1 LKRRRIILNGSVE
14 ASNIRGECAPCGRFS
29 LFKLHATFA
38 SAVLIWYWQGGR
50 SPRMG
55 RGDLCCLAI
64 CLTLALVAHAL
75 PQNPAIQA
83 LTEIATPHV
92 TAERAA
98 AEKAEAER
106 AAAERAAEKA
116 AAEKAAAEKAQPASL
131 TIPASGTAVRRKD
144 GRTPWYLNTPATVA
158 TPTTSQPT
166 APAMTETRTE
176 IKRPVDPPE
185 SASWELADPEG
196 CDARADAGECI
207 ASSTNSAAKS
217 ALMRKECQAACWK
230 SWKDHAAKR
239 EAANKEKAVAEKAA
253 AEQAVAEKATAE
265 KTVAEKA
272 AAEKAV
278 AEKAAAEKAARE
290 KAAVTFQKAVAEKA
304 ATASAAEKAAAE
316 QAAAVEEEFQKAL
329 AEKVAAEKAT
339 AEKAT
344 AEKAAAEKA
353 AAELAAAVEAAFQ
366 RALAEQA
373 AIEAAAAEK
382 AAAEEEKAA
391 MEKAA
396 AEKAAAEQAAAVEA
410 AFQRALA
417 EQAAIE
423 AAAAEKAAAAAE
435 KAAMEKAAAEEAA
448 AGMAAAVEAE
458 FQKALA
464 EKAAAEKAA
473 AKEAAYQKAAA
484 VRKEAAEQAA
494 LARKAEAERAA
505 AARKAEAEQAAAAR
519 KTALEKADA
528 EMNAAAQKE
537 YAERAA
543 AEKAAF
549 EIGIA
554 QRAALT
560 EFLVPA
566 DEPPNCAHRALQ
578 GECALECLSQWCAR
592 TQCKVRCEHSDVA
605 TRVAAQNAAAQQAYE
620 ENAAAE
626 KATLAAILAPEP
638 ADCPQWAAAGECEA
652 NPDFMLTECHMA
664 CELAIEAEKAAAK
677 EAAAEEAASEAEAAA
692 EEAAAAAEAAA
703 AKAYAEAEAAAEK
716 DAAEKAAAENEAAE
730 KAAAEKAAAE
740 KAAEKAAAEK
750 AAAEK
755 EAKEK
760 AAAEKEAAE
769 KAAKEKAA
777 AKEEAAKEAAEEA
790 AAEKAGSSFAQV
802 LVIISDHESGATEFG
817 HALNTHPCV
826 FDLGEPFS
834 YTSMVWSTTEHV
846 TGCNMSSF
854 ADAIFDSGTGTL
866 RRRSN
871 PVLNQKIL
879 ALSSSKKP
887 GMRPTNLTGDA
898 SSLYLGLKYD
908 FADYFVRVRDLVCE
922 GVPKDVCPPA
932 NCTITL
938 NFFPQFV
945 NANTAGQLVKER
957 PPTKCMLARNEAT
970 MVAWE
975 DALRSIAKNPKVA
988 MMSLLRNEADRQF
1001 ASFRQYS
1008 PAGTEFDCSLPRP
1021 PTSFATVS
1029 NSYTD
1034 GQLAIESCWAG
1045 ASAADKCLSDALR
1058 PVGLRIEPMGG
1069 AGTTIMLA
1077 SSGLS
1082 PTSPTCPC
1090 DGDGPILTNPGDDE
1104 LIVTNKTELAR
1115 SATVLRQSD
1124 QKRLVRA
1131 AARDVSAMTCRCED
1145 DEPSHTQ
1152 PEFAW
1157 NSTNLHNQ
1165 PASGQAANLRMPRSA
1180 SCSEPNTIF
1189 KRLANG
1195 ELDQRAADDGA
1206 TLTRMPPV
1214 AAAPVA
1220 AAPVAAAPVA
1230 AAPVAAAPANDAL
1243 VERAVNEPHQPNRD
1257 QQLQPPTA
1265 AAIDTKA
1272 AKKAEKE
1279 AAEAAKKAEKEAA
1292 EAKKKADKEAAEVAP
1307 APVAPA
1313 PVAPAPVAPAPV
1325 AAAPVDAAPVTAA
1338 PVAAAP
1344 VAEQRAPDAS
1354 APVAAPPAKRAQT
1367 REQEQQRTRLASKA
1381 AAAVKAA
1388 KAWQVVA
1395 EKAAVEAKAAAEA
1408 QAAKAKAAT
1417 EKAAAA
1423 KKDAAEKLAAVQVTE
1438 KAAAEKAVVENG
1450 NTEFEEPTWRS
1461 TADFHITASI
1471 PEAGPPWR
1479 QPASIPEAGPP
1490 WRQPASIPEAGPPWR
1505 QPASIPEAGPPWRQP
1520 ASIPEAGPPWRQPA
1534 SIPEAR
1540 PPWRQPAS
1548 IPEAGPPWRQPA
1560 SIPEAGPPWR
1570 QPASIPEAGP
1580 PWRFTASR

>member
-1 LKRRRIILNGSVE
+1 MLRRPQIAAN
-14 ASNIRGECAPCGRFS
+14 F
-29 LFKLHATFA
+29 
-38 SAVLIWYWQGGR
+38 
-50 SPRMG
+50 
-55 RGDLCCLAI
+55 LA
-64 CLTLALVAHAL
+64 LVLVAHAM
-75 PQNPAIQA
+75 PQHPAFHL

-98 AEKAEAER
+98 AEKAETER
-106 AAAERAAEKA
+106 RAAEREAEK
-116 AAEKAAAEKAQPASL
+116 AEKAAAEKAQPASGGGTGVNAPVQPLHLNTAPATTGIKTPATVYAPTSAPSLSPTL

-158 TPTTSQPT
+158 SPTTTQPT
-166 APAMTETRTE
+166 GAPAMTEIRTPVE
-176 IKRPVDPPE
+176 PRPVLAVG
-185 SASWELADPEG
+185 SSELADPG
-196 CDARADAGECI
+196 ACDARADAGECI
-207 ASSTNSAAKS
+207 TSSTNSAAKS

-230 SWKDHAAKR
+230 SWKDHAAER
-239 EAANKEKAVAEKAA
+239 EAANKENAA
-253 AEQAVAEKATAE
+253 AEQAVAEQ
-265 KTVAEKA
+265 
-272 AAEKAV
+272 AV
-278 AEKAAAEKAARE
+278 AEQAAAE

-304 ATASAAEKAAAE
+304 TAARAAEKAAAD
-316 QAAAVEEEFQKAL
+316 QAAAVEAEFQKAV
-329 AEKVAAEKAT
+329 AEKAAAEKAA

-353 AAELAAAVEAAFQ
+353 AAE
-366 RALAEQA
+366 
-373 AIEAAAAEK
+373 K
-382 AAAEEEKAA
+382 
-391 MEKAA
+391 
-396 AEKAAAEQAAAVEA
+396 AAAVEA

-423 AAAAEKAAAAAE
+423 AAAAEKAAAAEEEAV
-435 KAAMEKAAAEEAA
+435 MERAAAEKAA

-458 FQKALA
+458 FQKAVA

-473 AKEAAYQKAAA
+473 AKEAASQKEAA

-494 LARKAEAERAA
+494 LARKVEAERAA
-505 AARKAEAEQAAAAR
+505 AARKA
-519 KTALEKADA
+519 ALEKADA
-528 EMNAAAQKE
+528 EMKAAAQQE
-537 YAERAA
+537 YTERAA

-592 TQCKVRCEHSDVA
+592 TQCKVTCERSDMA
-605 TRVAAQNAAAQQAYE
+605 TSVAAQNAAARQAYE

-626 KATLAAILAPEP
+626 KATLAAILSPEP
-638 ADCPQWAAAGECEA
+638 VDCPKWAAAGECEA

-664 CELAIEAEKAAAK
+664 CELAIEAEKAASQ

-703 AKAYAEAEAAAEK
+703 AKAYADAEAAQ
-716 DAAEKAAAENEAAE
+716 
-730 KAAAEKAAAE
+730 
-740 KAAEKAAAEK
+740 
-750 AAAEK
+750 EK
-755 EAKEK
+755 E
-760 AAAEKEAAE
+760 AAEKEAAE
-769 KAAKEKAA
+769 KKEV
-777 AKEEAAKEAAEEA
+777 KEAAAKEAAEEA
-790 AAEKAGSSFAQV
+790 AAEKARASFAQV
-802 LVIISDHESGATEFG
+802 LVIISDHESGTTEFG

-871 PVLNQKIL
+871 PVLTQKIL

-887 GMRPTNLTGDA
+887 AMRPMNLTGDA
-898 SSLYLGLKYD
+898 SSIYSDLKYD

-922 GVPKDVCPPA
+922 GVPKSVCPPA

-945 NANTAGQLVKER
+945 NANTAGQLTKER

-975 DALRSIAKNPKVA
+975 EALRSIAQNPKVA

-1001 ASFRQYS
+1001 ASFRQFG

-1029 NSYTD
+1029 TTYTD

-1045 ASAADKCLSDALR
+1045 ATAADKCLGDALK
-1058 PVGLRIEPMGG
+1058 PVGLRTEPMGG

-1077 SSGLS
+1077 GSGIA
-1082 PTSPTCPC
+1082 PTSPTCRC

-1104 LIVTNKTELAR
+1104 LIVTGKPQLTRN
-1115 SATVLRQSD
+1115 ATVLHKPD
-1124 QKRLVRA
+1124 QKRLVRAA

-1145 DEPSHTQ
+1145 DEPFNTQ

-1157 NSTNLHNQ
+1157 NSTDLHNQ
-1165 PASGQAANLRMPRSA
+1165 PASGKVANLRMPRSA
-1180 SCSEPNTIF
+1180 SCSDPNVIF

-1195 ELDQRAADDGA
+1195 ELEKRAADGGA
-1206 TLTRMPPV
+1206 KSTMMPPV
-1214 AAAPVA
+1214 VAAPI
-1220 AAPVAAAPVA
+1220 
-1230 AAPVAAAPANDAL
+1230 AAAPASDAL
-1243 VERAVNEPHQPNRD
+1243 VERAVNESSHQPNRE
-1257 QQLQPPTA
+1257 QQLLPPKA
-1265 AAIDTKA
+1265 AAIDPKA

-1292 EAKKKADKEAAEVAP
+1292 EAAKKAEKEAAEAAEAKKKADKEAAEVA
-1307 APVAPA
+1307 
-1313 PVAPAPVAPAPV
+1313 
-1325 AAAPVDAAPVTAA
+1325 AAPVT
-1338 PVAAAP
+1338 AAP
-1344 VAEQRAPDAS
+1344 VAEQRAPDATS
-1354 APVAAPPAKRAQT
+1354 PVAEHRAPGAAAPVAEHRAPDATAPVAAAPAKRAQT
-1367 REQEQQRTRLASKA
+1367 REQEQQRTRIASKA

-1388 KAWQVVA
+1388 KAWKVVA

-1408 QAAKAKAAT
+1408 QAAKAMAAA

-1461 TADFHITASI
+1461 TVDLHITASI
-1471 PEAGPPWR
+1471 PETGPPWR
-1479 QPASIPEAGPP
+1479 RSASIPEAG
-1490 WRQPASIPEAGPPWR
+1490 AS
-1505 QPASIPEAGPPWRQP
+1505 
-1520 ASIPEAGPPWRQPA
+1520 
-1534 SIPEAR
+1534 
-1540 PPWRQPAS
+1540 
-1548 IPEAGPPWRQPA
+1548 
-1560 SIPEAGPPWR
+1560 
-1570 QPASIPEAGP
+1570 
-1580 PWRFTASR
+1580 ASR

>member
-1 LKRRRIILNGSVE
+1 
-14 ASNIRGECAPCGRFS
+14 
-29 LFKLHATFA
+29 
-38 SAVLIWYWQGGR
+38 
-50 SPRMG
+50 MG
-55 RGDLCCLAI
+55 HGYLCRLAI
-64 CLTLALVAHAL
+64 CLALALVAHAL
-75 PQNPAIQA
+75 PPNPAFQA

-158 TPTTSQPT
+158 TPTTTQPT
-166 APAMTETRTE
+166 APAMTETIRTE
-176 IKRPVDPPE
+176 IKRPVDPTE

-230 SWKDHAAKR
+230 SWKDHAAER

-290 KAAVTFQKAVAEKA
+290 KAAVTFQMAVAEKA

-329 AEKVAAEKAT
+329 AEKVAAEKAA

-344 AEKAAAEKA
+344 A
-353 AAELAAAVEAAFQ
+353 
-366 RALAEQA
+366 
-373 AIEAAAAEK
+373 
-382 AAAEEEKAA
+382 
-391 MEKAA
+391 EKAA

-592 TQCKVRCEHSDVA
+592 TQCKVTCERSDVA

-703 AKAYAEAEAAAEK
+703 AKAYAEAE
-716 DAAEKAAAENEAAE
+716 
-730 KAAAEKAAAE
+730 
-740 KAAEKAAAEK
+740 
-750 AAAEK
+750 
-755 EAKEK
+755 

-887 GMRPTNLTGDA
+887 AMRPTNLTGDA

-1045 ASAADKCLSDALR
+1045 ASAADKCLGDALR

-1157 NSTNLHNQ
+1157 NSTDLHNH

-1206 TLTRMPPV
+1206 TSTRMP
-1214 AAAPVA
+1214 PVA

-1313 PVAPAPVAPAPV
+1313 PVAPAPVA
-1325 AAAPVDAAPVTAA
+1325 AAPVDAAPVTAA

-1344 VAEQRAPDAS
+1344 VAEQRAPVTAPDAS

-1490 WRQPASIPEAGPPWR
+1490 WRQPASILEAGPPWR
-1505 QPASIPEAGPPWRQP
+1505 L
-1520 ASIPEAGPPWRQPA
+1520 
-1534 SIPEAR
+1534 
-1540 PPWRQPAS
+1540 
-1548 IPEAGPPWRQPA
+1548 
-1560 SIPEAGPPWR
+1560 
-1570 QPASIPEAGP
+1570 
-1580 PWRFTASR
+1580 TASR

>member
-1 LKRRRIILNGSVE
+1 
-14 ASNIRGECAPCGRFS
+14 
-29 LFKLHATFA
+29 
-38 SAVLIWYWQGGR
+38 
-50 SPRMG
+50 MG
-55 RGDLCCLAI
+55 RGHLCRLAI
-64 CLTLALVAHAL
+64 CLALALVAHAL
-75 PQNPAIQA
+75 PPNPAIQA

-116 AAEKAAAEKAQPASL
+116 AAEKAQPASL
-131 TIPASGTAVRRKD
+131 TIP
-144 GRTPWYLNTPATVA
+144 RTPWYLNTPATVA
-158 TPTTSQPT
+158 TPTTTQPT
-166 APAMTETRTE
+166 APAMTESRTE

-185 SASWELADPEG
+185 SASWESADPEG

-230 SWKDHAAKR
+230 SWKDHAAER

-278 AEKAAAEKAARE
+278 AEKAVAEKAARE

-304 ATASAAEKAAAE
+304 ATA
-316 QAAAVEEEFQKAL
+316 
-329 AEKVAAEKAT
+329 T
-339 AEKAT
+339 
-344 AEKAAAEKA
+344 
-353 AAELAAAVEAAFQ
+353 
-366 RALAEQA
+366 
-373 AIEAAAAEK
+373 
-382 AAAEEEKAA
+382 
-391 MEKAA
+391 
-396 AEKAAAEQAAAVEA
+396 
-410 AFQRALA
+410 
-417 EQAAIE
+417 
-423 AAAAEKAAAAAE
+423 
-435 KAAMEKAAAEEAA
+435 

-592 TQCKVRCEHSDVA
+592 TQCKVTCERSDVA

-692 EEAAAAAEAAA
+692 EEEAAAAEAAA

-716 DAAEKAAAENEAAE
+716 EAAEKAAAENEAAE

-740 KAAEKAAAEK
+740 KAAAEKAAAEK

-755 EAKEK
+755 EAK
-760 AAAEKEAAE
+760 E

-922 GVPKDVCPPA
+922 GVPKDVCPPS

-1069 AGTTIMLA
+1069 AGTKIVLA

-1157 NSTNLHNQ
+1157 NSTDLHNH

-1206 TLTRMPPV
+1206 TSTRMPPV

-1307 APVAPA
+1307 APVAPS
-1313 PVAPAPVAPAPV
+1313 PVAPAPV

-1344 VAEQRAPDAS
+1344 VAEQRAPVTAPDAS

-1471 PEAGPPWR
+1471 PEAGPPW
-1479 QPASIPEAGPP
+1479 
-1490 WRQPASIPEAGPPWR
+1490 
-1505 QPASIPEAGPPWRQP
+1505 
-1520 ASIPEAGPPWRQPA
+1520 
-1534 SIPEAR
+1534 
-1540 PPWRQPAS
+1540 
-1548 IPEAGPPWRQPA
+1548 
-1560 SIPEAGPPWR
+1560 
-1570 QPASIPEAGP
+1570 
-1580 PWRFTASR
+1580 

>member
-1 LKRRRIILNGSVE
+1 MLRRPQIAAN
-14 ASNIRGECAPCGRFS
+14 F
-29 LFKLHATFA
+29 
-38 SAVLIWYWQGGR
+38 
-50 SPRMG
+50 
-55 RGDLCCLAI
+55 LA
-64 CLTLALVAHAL
+64 LVLVAHAM
-75 PQNPAIQA
+75 PQHPAFHL

-98 AEKAEAER
+98 AEKSETER
-106 AAAERAAEKA
+106 RAAEREAEK
-116 AAEKAAAEKAQPASL
+116 AEKAAAEKAQPASGGGTGVNAPVQPLHLNTAPATTGIKTPATVYAPTSAPSLSPTL

-158 TPTTSQPT
+158 SPTTTQPT
-166 APAMTETRTE
+166 GAPAMTEIRTPVE
-176 IKRPVDPPE
+176 PRPVLAVG
-185 SASWELADPEG
+185 SSELADPG
-196 CDARADAGECI
+196 ACDARADAGECI
-207 ASSTNSAAKS
+207 TSSTNSAAKS

-230 SWKDHAAKR
+230 SWKDHAAER
-239 EAANKEKAVAEKAA
+239 EAANKENAA
-253 AEQAVAEKATAE
+253 AEQAVAEQ
-265 KTVAEKA
+265 
-272 AAEKAV
+272 AV
-278 AEKAAAEKAARE
+278 AEQAVAEQAAAE

-304 ATASAAEKAAAE
+304 TAARAAEKAAAD
-316 QAAAVEEEFQKAL
+316 QAAAVEAEFQKAV
-329 AEKVAAEKAT
+329 AEKAAAEKAA

-353 AAELAAAVEAAFQ
+353 AAE
-366 RALAEQA
+366 
-373 AIEAAAAEK
+373 K
-382 AAAEEEKAA
+382 
-391 MEKAA
+391 
-396 AEKAAAEQAAAVEA
+396 AAAVEA

-423 AAAAEKAAAAAE
+423 AAAAEKAAAAEEEAV
-435 KAAMEKAAAEEAA
+435 MERAAAEKAA

-458 FQKALA
+458 FQKAVA

-473 AKEAAYQKAAA
+473 AKEAASQKAAA

-494 LARKAEAERAA
+494 LARKVEAERAA
-505 AARKAEAEQAAAAR
+505 AARKA
-519 KTALEKADA
+519 ALEKADA
-528 EMNAAAQKE
+528 EMKAAAQQE
-537 YAERAA
+537 YTERAA

-592 TQCKVRCEHSDVA
+592 TQCKVTCERSDMA
-605 TRVAAQNAAAQQAYE
+605 TSVAAQNAAARQAYE

-626 KATLAAILAPEP
+626 KATLAAILSPEP
-638 ADCPQWAAAGECEA
+638 VDCPKWAAAGECEA

-664 CELAIEAEKAAAK
+664 CELAIEAEKAASQ

-703 AKAYAEAEAAAEK
+703 AKAYADAEAAQ
-716 DAAEKAAAENEAAE
+716 
-730 KAAAEKAAAE
+730 
-740 KAAEKAAAEK
+740 
-750 AAAEK
+750 EK
-755 EAKEK
+755 E
-760 AAAEKEAAE
+760 AAEKEAAE
-769 KAAKEKAA
+769 KKEV
-777 AKEEAAKEAAEEA
+777 KEAAAKEAAEEA
-790 AAEKAGSSFAQV
+790 AAEKARASFAQV
-802 LVIISDHESGATEFG
+802 LVIISDHESGTTEFG

-871 PVLNQKIL
+871 PVLTQKIL

-887 GMRPTNLTGDA
+887 AMRPMNLTGDA
-898 SSLYLGLKYD
+898 SSIYSDLKYD

-922 GVPKDVCPPA
+922 GVPKSVCPPA

-945 NANTAGQLVKER
+945 NANTAGQLTKER

-975 DALRSIAKNPKVA
+975 EALRSIAQNPKVA

-1001 ASFRQYS
+1001 ASFRQFG

-1029 NSYTD
+1029 TTYTD

-1045 ASAADKCLSDALR
+1045 ATAADKCLGDALK
-1058 PVGLRIEPMGG
+1058 PVGLRTEPMGG

-1077 SSGLS
+1077 GSGIA
-1082 PTSPTCPC
+1082 PTSPTCRC

-1104 LIVTNKTELAR
+1104 LIVTGKPQLTRN
-1115 SATVLRQSD
+1115 ATVLHKPD
-1124 QKRLVRA
+1124 QKRLVRAA

-1145 DEPSHTQ
+1145 DEPFNTQ

-1157 NSTNLHNQ
+1157 NSTDLHNQ
-1165 PASGQAANLRMPRSA
+1165 PASGKVANLRMPRSA
-1180 SCSEPNTIF
+1180 SCSDPNVIF

-1195 ELDQRAADDGA
+1195 ELEKRAADGGA
-1206 TLTRMPPV
+1206 KSTMMPPV
-1214 AAAPVA
+1214 VAAPI
-1220 AAPVAAAPVA
+1220 
-1230 AAPVAAAPANDAL
+1230 AAAPASDAL
-1243 VERAVNEPHQPNRD
+1243 VERAVNESSHQPNRE
-1257 QQLQPPTA
+1257 QQLLPPKA
-1265 AAIDTKA
+1265 AAIDPKA

-1292 EAKKKADKEAAEVAP
+1292 EAAKKAEKEAAEAAEAKKKADKEAAEVA
-1307 APVAPA
+1307 
-1313 PVAPAPVAPAPV
+1313 
-1325 AAAPVDAAPVTAA
+1325 AAPVT
-1338 PVAAAP
+1338 AAP
-1344 VAEQRAPDAS
+1344 VAEQRAPDATS
-1354 APVAAPPAKRAQT
+1354 PVAEHRAPGAAAPVAEHRAPDATAPVAAAPAKRAQT
-1367 REQEQQRTRLASKA
+1367 REQEQQRTRIASKA

-1388 KAWQVVA
+1388 KAWKVVA

-1408 QAAKAKAAT
+1408 QAAKAMAAA

-1461 TADFHITASI
+1461 TVDLHITASI
-1471 PEAGPPWR
+1471 PETGPPWR
-1479 QPASIPEAGPP
+1479 QPASIPETGPP
-1490 WRQPASIPEAGPPWR
+1490 WRQPASIPETGPPWR
-1505 QPASIPEAGPPWRQP
+1505 RSASIPEAG
-1520 ASIPEAGPPWRQPA
+1520 AS
-1534 SIPEAR
+1534 
-1540 PPWRQPAS
+1540 
-1548 IPEAGPPWRQPA
+1548 
-1560 SIPEAGPPWR
+1560 
-1570 QPASIPEAGP
+1570 
-1580 PWRFTASR
+1580 ASR